1 MYGEQSI
8 SVERSRLGKKLGEGE
23 VRGGGQRRRSVAV
36 GSNAI
41 CRCCCFLSKLLVQC
55 FYLLYFFHGCL
66 FVVYFSMS
74 YLIYVLEGVC
84 KNTTSNPRLKTQER
98 KGHKDPRSKTQA
110 AAEEEEEE

>member
-1 MYGEQSI
+1 
-8 SVERSRLGKKLGEGE
+8 
-23 VRGGGQRRRSVAV
+23 
-36 GSNAI
+36 
-41 CRCCCFLSKLLVQC
+41 
-55 FYLLYFFHGCL
+55 
-66 FVVYFSMS
+66 MS